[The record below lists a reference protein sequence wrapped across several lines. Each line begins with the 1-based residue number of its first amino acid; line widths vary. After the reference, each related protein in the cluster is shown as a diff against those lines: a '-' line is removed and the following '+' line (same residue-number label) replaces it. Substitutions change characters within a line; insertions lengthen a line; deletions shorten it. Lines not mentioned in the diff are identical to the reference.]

1 MGSLVYVLHA
11 VLFKFCRYTLLFLS
25 GQNSPPN
32 PWVKNWWIRKQ
43 YSHTLIAQASFN
55 RRVSCR
61 IHMCRCH
68 CHHYPYDYHQKWYC
82 NWSPWKPREKILITF
97 TMIQCLWPTIMRI
110 SLLIIPNQPDQ
121 SNPKHYAQRRWFFSK
136 TSWKTPTSLPKC
148 LVWPRSGWP
157 VLIYG
162 KRPQTKF
169 QILFCKNHAEKQITP
184 CESTVYYQRGFIW
197 MVTP

>member
-68 CHHYPYDYHQKWYC
+68 CHHYPFDYHQKWYC
-82 NWSPWKPREKILITF
+82 NWSPWEPREIILITF
-97 TMIQCLWPTIMRI
+97 TMIQCLCATNIDLRYLQRKCKITRGTCSILTCRSWNKQWSHSQSAAILSHHTTVSQLNTAASYNIKTQSYFKQGHLFNTFDVDICHVI
-110 SLLIIPNQPDQ
+110 S
-121 SNPKHYAQRRWFFSK
+121 
-136 TSWKTPTSLPKC
+136 
-148 LVWPRSGWP
+148 
-157 VLIYG
+157 
-162 KRPQTKF
+162 F
-169 QILFCKNHAEKQITP
+169 QH
-184 CESTVYYQRGFIW
+184 
-197 MVTP
+197 